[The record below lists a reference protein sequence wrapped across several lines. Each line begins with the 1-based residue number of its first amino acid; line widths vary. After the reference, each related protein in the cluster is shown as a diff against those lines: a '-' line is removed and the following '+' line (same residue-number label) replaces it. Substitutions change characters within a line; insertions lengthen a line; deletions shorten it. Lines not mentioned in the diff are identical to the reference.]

1 MQPVIGITPDYD
13 SSIRRYKIHQDY
25 ITAVSSAGGLPI
37 LLFPHGEIPSF
48 LDGIIFS
55 GGGDIDPLLF
65 QEEPLAQS
73 GEISPL
79 RDQYEISLC
88 REAMEKDIPILGICR
103 GMQVIN
109 IALGGT
115 IYQDISVQTGSK
127 LKHSQ
132 QAPREYGTHSILIEN
147 DSLLST
153 LLGKEKITVNSFHHQ
168 AVALLGDGLRVS
180 AKSPD
185 GLTEAIE
192 HTQNF
197 FVLGVQWH
205 PEAMGTEEQK
215 KLFSA
220 FLAAAEKFKETGGN
234 NGKNA
239 RSS

>member
-13 SSIRRYKIHQDY
+13 SSIRRYKIHEDY
-25 ITAVSSAGGLPI
+25 ISAILSSGGLPI
-37 LLFPHGEIPSF
+37 LLFPYAEIPPF

-79 RDQYEISLC
+79 RDQYEIALC
-88 REAMEKDIPILGICR
+88 REAIGKNIPILGICR

-115 IYQDISVQTGSK
+115 IYQDIFVQTGSK

-147 DSLLST
+147 DSLLSA
-153 LLGKEKITVNSFHHQ
+153 LLGKEKVTVNSFHHQ

-180 AKSPD
+180 AKSQD
-185 GLTEAIE
+185 GLIEAIE
-192 HTQNF
+192 HTQNL

-205 PEAMGTEEQK
+205 PEAMGNEEQK